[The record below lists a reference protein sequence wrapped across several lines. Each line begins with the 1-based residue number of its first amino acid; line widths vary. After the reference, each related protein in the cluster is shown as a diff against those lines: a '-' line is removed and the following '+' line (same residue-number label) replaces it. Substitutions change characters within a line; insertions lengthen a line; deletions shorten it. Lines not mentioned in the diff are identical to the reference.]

1 MFGVLSDRVLL
12 VITEAQIFV
21 ANELVRAAVKQCF
34 RADLQSFFKDSQE

>member
-1 MFGVLSDRVLL
+1 MFGVLSDRFLL

-21 ANELVRAAVKQCF
+21 ANEPSPCSGKAVF